1 MSHSLLTMKRG
12 NQQSLTTFTIQSVIT
27 ATLHPWRKKNGFYRE
42 KKNHCFKFHKK
53 RDISEKIIPRGDFK
67 TKRAFFFVCLFTE
80 GRGLKRYYN
89 QGRVGDFF
97 QSIAQDKNRQS
108 LPLKHFLGFK
118 IFSVWVYVS
127 WKKKNFP
134 TCWWIFYKCVHRSF
148 NFLSNVVLIFVCTAN
163 KPFTGAFV
171 LGFFV
176 RFFVSCY

>member
-1 MSHSLLTMKRG
+1 MKRG

-27 ATLHPWRKKNGFYRE
+27 ATLHPWRKKMVSIE
-42 KKNHCFKFHKK
+42 KRKIIVLNFIKK
-53 RDISEKIIPRGDFK
+53 GTFLKKIIPRGDFK
-67 TKRAFFFVCLFTE
+67 TKRAFFFVCLFTK

-97 QSIAQDKNRQS
+97 QSIAQDKKRQS

-127 WKKKNFP
+127 RKKKNFP

>member
-27 ATLHPWRKKNGFYRE
+27 ATLHPWRKKMVSIE
-42 KKNHCFKFHKK
+42 KRKIIVLNFIKK
-53 RDISEKIIPRGDFK
+53 GTFLKKIIPRGDFK
-67 TKRAFFFVCLFTE
+67 TKRAFFFVCLFTK

-118 IFSVWVYVS
+118 IFFQCGFTSLE
-127 WKKKNFP
+127 KKKTFLHADEFFTNVYIGAS
-134 TCWWIFYKCVHRSF
+134 IFSLMWF
-148 NFLSNVVLIFVCTAN
+148 
-163 KPFTGAFV
+163 
-171 LGFFV
+171 
-176 RFFVSCY
+176 